1 MSKGKATDYL
11 VWKDDNG
18 IHVECDN
25 CGYQIPDDEP
35 IPDICPKCGKSVD
48 TISMSLM
55 DAIWFMPS
63 LGVLKD
69 FKS

>member
-1 MSKGKATDYL
+1 MNKTSADYL
-11 VWKDDNG
+11 IWKDDSG

-25 CGYQIPDDEP
+25 CGYQISDDEP

-48 TISMSLM
+48 KISMPIM

-63 LGVLKD
+63 LGVFKD